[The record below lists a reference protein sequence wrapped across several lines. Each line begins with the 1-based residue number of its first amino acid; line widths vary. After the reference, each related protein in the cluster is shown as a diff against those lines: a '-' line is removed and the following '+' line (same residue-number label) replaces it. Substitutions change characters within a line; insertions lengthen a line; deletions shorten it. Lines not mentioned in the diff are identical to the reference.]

1 MAHAS
6 SWRFPSRTT
15 ETIYDP
21 ACDAIYDATHK
32 QSVDGG
38 VGTGAPRCRGLRCSP
53 RGFGTGTATGGHPT
67 ACGGTESAAEPEP
80 VADIDAGSSPTAT
93 ATPLPTESPAVE
105 LVDLYFIR
113 EDGLVPLAS
122 DVAVPTDAQTVL
134 DRLAA
139 GPPVETGL
147 RSVVVD
153 PLTGTALVSV
163 FTPTGDTDLPTAS
176 VTIAVANAFSSLPPT
191 EQVLLLGQVV
201 LSLSS
206 AGFATVS
213 VVDAAGAPLAVPLPD
228 GRLLDR
234 PATALDYASLIRPL

>member
-1 MAHAS
+1 MTRATT
-6 SWRFPSRTT
+6 RTT
-15 ETIYDP
+15 TRPISSRLMAAWAP
-21 ACDAIYDATHK
+21 LLLVVAGC
-32 QSVDGG
+32 G
-38 VGTGAPRCRGLRCSP
+38 VPLEDSAQALPPEVIPPPVVAPSQPPSP
-53 RGFGTGTATGGHPT
+53 SPSPT
-67 ACGGTESAAEPEP
+67 STK
-80 VADIDAGSSPTAT
+80 SPTAT
-93 ATPLPTESPAVE
+93 ATALPTESPAVE

>member
-1 MAHAS
+1 MPRPIS
-6 SWRFPSRTT
+6 SRLMSAWAPVLLVVAGCGVPLEDSAQALPPEVIPPPVVAPSQPPSPSPSPTSTT
-15 ETIYDP
+15 GP
-21 ACDAIYDATHK
+21 
-32 QSVDGG
+32 
-38 VGTGAPRCRGLRCSP
+38 
-53 RGFGTGTATGGHPT
+53 
-67 ACGGTESAAEPEP
+67 
-80 VADIDAGSSPTAT
+80 GSSPTAT

-176 VTIAVANAFSSLPPT
+176 VTIAVASAFSSLPPT

>member
-1 MAHAS
+1 MTRPTTRTSTRPASRRWMAAWAPVLLVVAGCGVPLEDS
-6 SWRFPSRTT
+6 AQALPPEVIPPPVVAPSQ
-15 ETIYDP
+15 P
-21 ACDAIYDATHK
+21 
-32 QSVDGG
+32 
-38 VGTGAPRCRGLRCSP
+38 PSP
-53 RGFGTGTATGGHPT
+53 SPSPT
-67 ACGGTESAAEPEP
+67 STQ
-80 VADIDAGSSPTAT
+80 SPTAT

-163 FTPTGDTDLPTAS
+163 FTPTGDIELPTAS

>member
-1 MAHAS
+1 MAAWAPVLLVVAGCGVPLEDS
-6 SWRFPSRTT
+6 AQALPPEVIPPPVVAPSQPPSPSPSPTSTT
-15 ETIYDP
+15 GP
-21 ACDAIYDATHK
+21 
-32 QSVDGG
+32 
-38 VGTGAPRCRGLRCSP
+38 
-53 RGFGTGTATGGHPT
+53 
-67 ACGGTESAAEPEP
+67 
-80 VADIDAGSSPTAT
+80 GSSPTAT

-105 LVDLYFIR
+105 LVDLYYLKTGSF
-113 EDGLVPLAS
+113 PAS

>member
-1 MAHAS
+1 MTRPVTRSTTRTSTRPVSSRLMAAWAPVLLVVAGCGVPLEDS
-6 SWRFPSRTT
+6 AQALPPEVIPPPVVAPSQ
-15 ETIYDP
+15 P
-21 ACDAIYDATHK
+21 
-32 QSVDGG
+32 
-38 VGTGAPRCRGLRCSP
+38 PNPSP
-53 RGFGTGTATGGHPT
+53 SPT
-67 ACGGTESAAEPEP
+67 STQ
-80 VADIDAGSSPTAT
+80 SPTAT

-163 FTPTGDTDLPTAS
+163 FTPTGDTELPTAS

>member
-1 MAHAS
+1 MTRPTTRSTTRPVTRPIGRRFMAVWAPVLLVVAGCGVPLEDS
-6 SWRFPSRTT
+6 AQALPPEVIPPPVVAPSQ
-15 ETIYDP
+15 P
-21 ACDAIYDATHK
+21 
-32 QSVDGG
+32 
-38 VGTGAPRCRGLRCSP
+38 PSP
-53 RGFGTGTATGGHPT
+53 SPSPT
-67 ACGGTESAAEPEP
+67 STQ
-80 VADIDAGSSPTAT
+80 SPTAT

-122 DVAVPTDAQTVL
+122 DIAVPTDAQTVL

-163 FTPTGDTDLPTAS
+163 FTPTGDIELPTAS

>member
-1 MAHAS
+1 MTRPIKSRLMAAWAPVLLVVAGCGVPLEDS
-6 SWRFPSRTT
+6 AQALPPEVIPPPVVAPSQ
-15 ETIYDP
+15 P
-21 ACDAIYDATHK
+21 
-32 QSVDGG
+32 
-38 VGTGAPRCRGLRCSP
+38 PSP
-53 RGFGTGTATGGHPT
+53 SPSPT
-67 ACGGTESAAEPEP
+67 Q
-80 VADIDAGSSPTAT
+80 SPTAT
-93 ATPLPTESPAVE
+93 ATPLPTESPTIE
-105 LVDLYFIR
+105 LVDWYFIR

-134 DRLAA
+134 DGLAA

-163 FTPTGDTDLPTAS
+163 FTPTGDTSLPTAS

-191 EQVLLLGQVV
+191 EQVLLLGQVI

>member
-1 MAHAS
+1 MTRPTTRPITSRWMAAWAPVLLVVAGCGVPLEDS
-6 SWRFPSRTT
+6 AQALPPEVIPPPVVAPSQPPSPSPSPTST
-15 ETIYDP
+15 
-21 ACDAIYDATHK
+21 
-32 QSVDGG
+32 QS
-38 VGTGAPRCRGLRCSP
+38 A
-53 RGFGTGTATGGHPT
+53 
-67 ACGGTESAAEPEP
+67 
-80 VADIDAGSSPTAT
+80 TAT

-122 DVAVPTDAQTVL
+122 EVAVPTDAQTVL

-163 FTPTGDTDLPTAS
+163 FTPTSDTELPTAS